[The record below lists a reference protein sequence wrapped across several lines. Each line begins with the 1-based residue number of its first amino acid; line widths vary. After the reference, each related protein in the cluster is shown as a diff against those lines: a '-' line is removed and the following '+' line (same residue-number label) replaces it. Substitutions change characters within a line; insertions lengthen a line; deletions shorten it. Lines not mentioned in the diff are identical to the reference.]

1 MSDETTTRDQ
11 TNEPSAAETT
21 GDGTLPAAGVAPEAG
36 PQAPGGPRDVP
47 AHDFERV
54 LAAELDAIRRGRALR
69 RGAEPAEPEEL
80 PDRVPAGSA
89 IADAHDARL
98 TGLAV
103 SGGGIRSATFNLGVI
118 QALARLGLLRR
129 FDYLSVNSGG
139 GYIGS
144 WLSSWVRRKGLRE
157 VERALA
163 ADACR
168 NEEPPEE
175 PVGDG
180 QADPFE
186 DEGRAA
192 SGQEVEAGPVRF
204 LRRFSNYLTPQLGLF
219 SADTWTLVAT
229 YLRNLLLNLVVVIL
243 VLGVIL
249 LSPRL
254 VLLLSRVFDRDDA
267 YGLILGAVLALAVAI
282 GFIGLNL
289 AEMIPERS
297 HRWSWFSRQGWIQAL
312 VVLPL
317 FVAAWL
323 AALWLWYSEAGALA
337 DEGGVEL
344 GHRDLLLGRWLGERP
359 LFGWYADAGLDA
371 PAFEPL
377 AWALLAAL
385 VYGGVWVLGGII
397 YWAWSTI
404 RRRERPRW
412 TARVWRA
419 VIVSAPV
426 AGAVGGALIYSLTA
440 AAHGLEGLLESEYRT
455 GSWHLLHI
463 NVWKAPGIIL
473 IFLLTA
479 FAHTGLMGRAFPE
492 SMRQWWSR
500 LGAWMLIYSITWV
513 GLFGIAIYGP
523 IVLALLGQWIFAAVT
538 ATWAGATA
546 AGVVVGRETAEAEAG
561 GNRSSG
567 RVKKLVIAAA
577 PQIFIVGVL
586 ALVALGLH
594 AVLSPAEPLETG
606 AVVRTAEAGEAE
618 PQLYPGSAP
627 PAAYGPMEQAM
638 AAERLSTDC
647 GFFWVD
653 DPEGTEPAR
662 RRIDAGRVLQCHSER
677 LWKGTTPGRTLGLLG
692 ILLAG
697 ALVFSWRVDINE
709 FSMHLFYR
717 NRLIRAYLGASNDER
732 EAQPFT
738 GFDPEDDLALADF
751 VPEHGYDGPYPIHN
765 ATLNLVAGQELAWQ
779 ERKGASFVFTPLAT
793 GFEVHEGKTTRKLEE
808 HGFRPTQSYR
818 QTEHG
823 VSVGTAVAIS
833 GAAASPN
840 MGASTTPAMAFL
852 LTVFNVRLG
861 WWLGNPRHRKT
872 WYRMGPRV
880 GAAAL
885 LAELF
890 GSTDEESRYVYLSD
904 GGHFENLA
912 VYELVRRRCRFILA
926 SDAGADPEST
936 FEDLG
941 NAIRK
946 CCTDFG
952 IEIDIDTERIFHDP
966 QDRRSLWHCA
976 VGSIRYDKVDPGAS
990 PGVLLYLKASLT
1002 GDEARDV
1009 LAYGV
1014 RSPTFPHES
1023 TGDQFFGESQFE
1035 SYRKLGEH
1043 VAMTVFDRADD
1054 AVRELSQEVLMVRLQ
1069 EAWYP
1074 PSGAPQGAFTQHARQ
1089 LDALFERLRESQDLR
1104 FLLQQIYPEWRVLVS
1119 QLPERRGEPRPEPEL
1134 WLPDTHDELAAGFL
1148 FCHSLIQVMENV
1160 YLDLA
1165 LESEHSHPDN
1175 RGWLNLFK
1183 HWTWSGMVRA
1193 TWAITAGTFG
1203 ARFQNFCRRRLG
1215 FEPGRLLI
1223 EEHRLRAGEADAL
1236 LTRMRSE
1243 HRLNFL
1249 EESLVRGLLE
1259 KNRGELAPDRL
1270 FVLRMEVRE
1279 PMAAPGAEAE
1289 EMRFTFG
1296 FAVARGGDLVFIR
1309 IQDHVRKMGL
1319 GRKALAELVREHGI
1333 TGVDTPHHD
1342 RMPDYVQTR
1351 PAEARIDTLREL
1363 FGSVLGDGVR

>member
-1 MSDETTTRDQ
+1 MSDETKHRDDADA
-11 TNEPSAAETT
+11 PT
-21 GDGTLPAAGVAPEAG
+21 GDDGTLPAAGVASDDRPRGRRKPE
-36 PQAPGGPRDVP
+36 RVP
-47 AHDFERV
+47 AYDFERV

-69 RGAEPAEPEEL
+69 RGEESPEPEAL

-89 IADAHDARL
+89 IRDAHDARL
-98 TGLAV
+98 AGLAV

-118 QALARLGLLRR
+118 QALARLGLLSR

-144 WLSSWVRRKGLRE
+144 WLSSWIRRKGLRE
-157 VERALA
+157 VEQALA
-163 ADACR
+163 EDACR
-168 NEEPPEE
+168 NEDPPEE
-175 PVGDG
+175 PLGDDG
-180 QADPFE
+180 ADPFE

-219 SADTWTLVAT
+219 SADTWTMVAT
-229 YLRNLLLNLVVVIL
+229 YLRNLLLNLVVVVLI
-243 VLGVIL
+243 LGVIL

-254 VLLLSRVFDRDDA
+254 VLLLSRVFDRGDA
-267 YGLILGAVLALAVAI
+267 YGLIAGAVAALAVAI
-282 GFIGLNL
+282 VFIGLNL

-323 AALWLWYSEAGALA
+323 ASLWLWYSEAGALA
-337 DEGGVEL
+337 EESAVVDGN
-344 GHRDLLLGRWLGERP
+344 RDLLLGRWLGERP

-371 PAFEPL
+371 PSFEPL
-377 AWALLAAL
+377 AWALLAAI
-385 VYGGVWVLGGII
+385 VYGGVWVLGGIL
-397 YWAWSTI
+397 YWATSTL
-404 RRRERPRW
+404 RGRERPRW
-412 TARVWRA
+412 TGRVWRA
-419 VIVSAPV
+419 VIVSAPL

-440 AAHGLEGLLESEYRT
+440 SANGLEGLLEEQYQA

-473 IFLLTA
+473 VFILTA

-523 IVLALLGQWIFAAVT
+523 IVLALLGQWAFAAVT

-546 AGVVVGRETAEAEAG
+546 AGVVVGRETAQVEAG
-561 GNRSSG
+561 GARSNG
-567 RVKKLVIAAA
+567 RLKRLVIAAA

-594 AVLSPAEPLETG
+594 AALSPLEPLETTAAARADAEDG
-606 AVVRTAEAGEAE
+606 AGADLYAG
-618 PQLYPGSAP
+618 GAP
-627 PAAYGPMEQAM
+627 PSAYGPMEQAM
-638 AAERLSTDC
+638 SAERLSTDC
-647 GFFWVD
+647 GFFWID
-653 DPEGTEPAR
+653 DPEGAEPAR

-692 ILLAG
+692 LLLAG
-697 ALVFSWRVDINE
+697 AVVFSWRVDINE

-738 GFDPEDDLALADF
+738 GFDPEDDVALADF
-751 VPEHGYDGPYPIHN
+751 VPENEYDGPYPIHN

-808 HGFRPTQSYR
+808 HGFRPTHLYR

-823 VSVGTAVAIS
+823 VTVGTAVAVS

-840 MGASTTPAMAFL
+840 MGAGTTPAMAFL

-872 WYRMGPRV
+872 WNRMGPRV

-885 LAELF
+885 LSELF

-912 VYELVRRRCRFILA
+912 VYELVRRRCRFIVA
-926 SDAGADPEST
+926 SDAGADPESS

-952 IEIDIDTERIFHDP
+952 IEIDIDTQRILRDP
-966 QDRRSLWHCA
+966 EDRRSLWHCA
-976 VGSIRYDKVDPGAS
+976 VGSIRYDKIDPDAA

-1009 LAYGV
+1009 LTYGV
-1014 RSPTFPHES
+1014 RSATFPHES
-1023 TGDQFFGESQFE
+1023 TADQFFGESQFE

-1043 VAMTVFDRADD
+1043 VAMTAFDRADD
-1054 AVRELSQEVLMVRLQ
+1054 AVRELSQEALMVRLQ

-1074 PSGAPQGAFTQHARQ
+1074 PSGAPDGAFTRHARQ
-1089 LDALFERLRESQDLR
+1089 IDALFERLRESRELR

-1119 QLPERRGEPRPEPEL
+1119 QLPDRRGEPRPEPEL

-1165 LESEHSHPDN
+1165 LESEHGHPDN
-1175 RGWLNLFK
+1175 RGWMNLFK

-1215 FEPGRLLI
+1215 FEPGRLLV
-1223 EEHRLRAGEADAL
+1223 EEHRLRSGEADAL
-1236 LTRMRSE
+1236 LTKLRSD

-1249 EESLVRGLLE
+1249 EESLVRDLLE
-1259 KNRGELAPDRL
+1259 KNRGDRAPDRL
-1270 FVLRMEVRE
+1270 FVLRMTVRE
-1279 PMAAPGAEAE
+1279 PIAPVGEKAE
-1289 EMRFTFG
+1289 EIRFTFG
-1296 FAVARGGDLVFIR
+1296 FAVARGEDLVFIR
-1309 IQDHVRKMGL
+1309 VQDHLRKMGL

-1333 TGVDTPHHD
+1333 TAVDTPHHD
-1342 RMPDYVQTR
+1342 RMPDYVRSR
-1351 PAEARIDTLREL
+1351 PSEARVDTLKEL
-1363 FGSVLGDGVR
+1363 FGSALEEGSQ